1 MPLTAAL
8 LAIVFALLI
17 GAALAWLLARAGAAR
32 ALEAARGELG
42 AQLNAANTERAQLLE
57 RSARIPEL
65 QGRLDELEDLRDRL
79 IHDSGQLREAI
90 GRASTELEK
99 EQQSLQRLRAELL
112 DAERLRDAA
121 NAELQRRSVELSR
134 MSTQLD
140 AERSQSQE
148 KIAQLKDVRD
158 ELTTQFKN
166 LANDIL
172 EEKSKRFTEQNRSH
186 LGLLL
191 DPLQQKLAEFQTR
204 VETVYDSE
212 TRDRT
217 ALGEQVRQLM
227 ALNQSLSEDA
237 KNLTTALKGSS
248 KTQGAWGELILERVL
263 ESAGLRKGEEYDV
276 QESHGTEDGER
287 RPDVTIHLP
296 EDRHL
301 VIDSKVSLVAYE
313 EYASA
318 EDEEQRGRAIK
329 RHLDSVR
336 AHMRGLSDKRYQEL
350 YGLRSL
356 DFVLMFVPIEPAFML
371 AVTHDRNLFM
381 DGWQRN
387 VLVVSPSTLLFV
399 LRTVAHLW
407 RQEAQNRN
415 AQEIAKRGAQL
426 YDRLCSFVA
435 DLEKVGDRID
445 QAKASYDSARDK
457 LSRNKGS
464 VIRQAEMLR
473 DMGVKPSRAL
483 PAKLVELSADE
494 LSADDGLEPD
504 GPRPIEGAAGLLSA
518 ESDSPDNSDD
528 AGARADADE
537 NAGDGVGVGEN
548 RGEA

>member
-1 MPLTAAL
+1 MPLTAAVF
-8 LAIVFALLI
+8 AIVFALLI
-17 GAALAWLLARAGAAR
+17 GAALAWAFARGAGAR
-32 ALEAARGELG
+32 ALETARAELG

-65 QGRLDELEDLRDRL
+65 QARQDELETLRNQLQRDN
-79 IHDSGQLREAI
+79 GVLREAI
-90 GRASTELEK
+90 GRTGAELDK
-99 EQQSLQRLRAELL
+99 EQQALQRLRAEFEQHQREH
-112 DAERLRDAA
+112 DAIGA
-121 NAELQRRSVELSR
+121 ELSR
-134 MSTQLD
+134 RTVDLGRLTTQLD

-158 ELTTQFKN
+158 ELSHQFKN
-166 LANDIL
+166 LANEIL

-191 DPLQQKLAEFQTR
+191 DPLQQKLAEFQAK
-204 VETVYDSE
+204 VETVYDNE

-227 ALNQSLSEDA
+227 SLNQSLSEDA

-248 KTQGAWGELILERVL
+248 KAQGAWGELILERVL

-287 RPDVTIHLP
+287 RPDVTVHLP

-301 VIDSKVSLVAYE
+301 VIDSKVSLTAYE
-313 EYASA
+313 EFASG
-318 EDEEQRGRAIK
+318 EDEEQRARALK
-329 RHLDSVR
+329 RHLESVR
-336 AHMRGLSDKRYQEL
+336 QHMRGLSEKRYQDL

-371 AVTHDRNLFM
+371 AVGHDRNLFM

-435 DLEKVGDRID
+435 DLEKVGDRLD
-445 QAKASYDSARDK
+445 QAKVSYDSARDK

-473 DMGVKPSRAL
+473 EMGVKSNKAL
-483 PAKLVELSADE
+483 PAKLLELSDE
-494 LSADDGLEPD
+494 AGGDAPGED
-504 GPRPIEGAAGLLSA
+504 GPLPIEGAAGVLSA
-518 ESDSPDNSDD
+518 AGNGGDESGGDD
-528 AGARADADE
+528 RGGA
-537 NAGDGVGVGEN
+537 
-548 RGEA
+548 

>member
-8 LAIVFALLI
+8 FAIVFALLI

-99 EQQSLQRLRAELL
+99 EQQALQRLRAQLE

-204 VETVYDSE
+204 VETVYDNE

-287 RPDVTIHLP
+287 RPDVTLHLP
-296 EDRHL
+296 DDRHL
-301 VIDSKVSLVAYE
+301 VIDAKVSLVAYE
-313 EYASA
+313 EYVSA
-318 EDEEQRGRAIK
+318 EDDSQRGRAIK
-329 RHLDSVR
+329 RHLDSIR
-336 AHMRGLSDKRYQEL
+336 QHMRVLSEKRYQEL

-356 DFVLMFVPIEPAFML
+356 DYVLMFVPIEPAFML
-371 AVTHDRNLFM
+371 AVTNDRDLFM

-387 VLVVSPSTLLFV
+387 VLMVSPSTLLFV
-399 LRTVAHLW
+399 VRTIAHLW
-407 RQEAQNRN
+407 RQEAQSRN
-415 AQEIAKRGAQL
+415 AQEIARRGAVL
-426 YDRLCSFVA
+426 YDKLCAFVA
-435 DLEKVGDRID
+435 DLDKVSDRFHLA
-445 QAKASYDSARDK
+445 QVSLDSARDK
-457 LSRNKGS
+457 LARNKGN

-473 DMGVKPSRAL
+473 DLGVKPSKAL
-483 PAKLVELSADE
+483 PAKLLD
-494 LSADDGLEPD
+494 LSADDASTDDGIEPD

-518 ESDSPDNSDD
+518 ESDSPDD
-528 AGARADADE
+528 AGERVEAE
-537 NAGDGVGVGEN
+537 GNGDGVGED